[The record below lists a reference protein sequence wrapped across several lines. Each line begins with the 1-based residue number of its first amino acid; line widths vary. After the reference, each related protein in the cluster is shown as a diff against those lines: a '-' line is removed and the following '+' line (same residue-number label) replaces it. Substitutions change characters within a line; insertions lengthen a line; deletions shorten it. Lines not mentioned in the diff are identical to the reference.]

1 MSDVFRLSSSIELDI
16 NDVMSGL
23 QQVDRQSEETR
34 DSLENIED
42 SADSV
47 SGRFSGLGKMAQS
60 GLKVVDKWAKIGAT
74 AVAGLA
80 SGMIALGI
88 KSNASLETSQVAWT
102 TLLGTQEEAK

>member
-42 SADSV
+42 SADSA

-88 KSNASLETSQVAWT
+88 KSNASLDYSSRNARRS
-102 TLLGTQEEAK
+102 